1 MLVSDMATHQT
12 IQSLMN
18 PLGVTT
24 YRQFADKIGI
34 DLSYAWNIWHGK
46 KAMTLGVAR
55 KIKAVT
61 GYTLDSILEANG
73 EPQKT
78 QRKKE
83 A

>member
-1 MLVSDMATHQT
+1 
-12 IQSLMN
+12 MN

-24 YRQFADKIGI
+24 YRQFADRIGI

-46 KAMTLGVAR
+46 KPITLGVAR
-55 KIKAVT
+55 KIKATT
-61 GYTLDSILEANG
+61 GFTLDAILETNG
-73 EPQKT
+73 EPVKT

>member
-1 MLVSDMATHQT
+1 MTPPSAIQT
-12 IQSLMN
+12 LLK
-18 PLGVTT
+18 PLGINS
-24 YRQFADKIGI
+24 YRQFAEQVDI

-73 EPQKT
+73 EPPKT

-83 A
+83 SS